1 MDWITSSPAGT
12 LPAQS
17 THSSHQLR
25 VMESIDS
32 YHVLR
37 SVSVLHMMCDQVGL
51 YMMCDQV
58 GLHMMCDQVGLHM
71 MCDQVGLP
79 HPITHLYLAAA
90 SVLQA
95 IQLTK

>member
-1 MDWITSSPAGT
+1 
-12 LPAQS
+12 
-17 THSSHQLR
+17 
-25 VMESIDS
+25 
-32 YHVLR
+32 
-37 SVSVLHMMCDQVGL
+37 
-51 YMMCDQV
+51 MCDQV